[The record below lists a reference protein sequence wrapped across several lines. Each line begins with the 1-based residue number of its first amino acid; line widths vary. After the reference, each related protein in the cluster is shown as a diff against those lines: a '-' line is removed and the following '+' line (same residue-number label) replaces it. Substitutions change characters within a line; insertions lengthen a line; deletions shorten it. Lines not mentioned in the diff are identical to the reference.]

1 VTLRARSR
9 AIGHRTN
16 QQSNIHNME
25 QTNPWSR
32 SEHMKMLHAQG
43 RYQGTSKIGAWNV
56 SDEKRQR
63 MAAMRVANALDKS
76 SHGYGSE
83 YHMREVNRELL
94 HNKFQGATGYMYF
107 LDFPGSVK
115 IGFSKDWERRTTKQI
130 LGGRVLLIISGPTN
144 DLADLE
150 FDTLLKFQDYT
161 KLDSTGT
168 RYTEFL
174 EKSQKNAI
182 LRHLRECVRK
192 NPKLHILCI

>member
-1 VTLRARSR
+1 MSLRAPWRSD
-9 AIGHRTN
+9 ASDN

-94 HNKFQGATGYMYF
+94 HNKFQGETGYMYE
-107 LDFPGSVK
+107 PWH
-115 IGFSKDWERRTTKQI
+115 IRY
-130 LGGRVLLIISGPTN
+130 LGN
-144 DLADLE
+144 DLAKTLYNNGNWITLE
-150 FDTLLKFQDYT
+150 
-161 KLDSTGT
+161 
-168 RYTEFL
+168 
-174 EKSQKNAI
+174 N
-182 LRHLRECVRK
+182 HLGISSK
-192 NPKLHILCI
+192 Y